1 MLMCATLPQWR
12 AFELIADIEML
23 LQQARRRLAPFTSVF
38 AHIDASLRCLSS
50 SPPTSPPTNLKDPP
64 KTKGDVLEE
73 RIISALVVNRPG
85 TLAQIADVFGYADQN
100 ITGLTVRSTVVPEL
114 SRVTISCFLRDRELP
129 ALKKRLRSLVAVT
142 FFHLTTVN
150 FCVANE
156 QLLLRSQLLLQIRR
170 DSRRQR
176 QLLRILHEFDAE
188 LIVPHDEQDA
198 ESDDPLAAMDD
209 VPDFDDDG
217 VPYSHSSAASATQ
230 FLTLADEPEKVI
242 KFMGALTEEGFQILE
257 TQTCGP
263 VFLDTSHS
271 TLDPESAYSFRRK
284 VASEVENLM
293 VVPTD
298 NEATTA
304 SPTKTQSEVEGGS
317 AHVSDG
323 TASVLRQLNKN
334 ADPTVM
340 NSETD
345 PLDADVMTPLPP
357 TSTFKLHTNDQGY
370 FSPKRLRLHARIA
383 QQLYSSAPQDL
394 TIPKFV
400 LLLGIPGSGKSTML
414 SHLDLMGQLTLQDFV
429 NFDVDDVIALLPE
442 FYHAVLNVGLG
453 NEPGSRSV
461 TDPEA
466 AGIRSKPH
474 AKLLPGPQTR
484 YQLCRDEARFI
495 LKKNL
500 HSAIMSRKNV
510 ILHGSGKSFTSYART
525 IDQVKAAGF
534 DVHVICLDISLPE
547 AYKRVDKRSRGYGRD
562 VPRSV
567 IDTASSL
574 ITRNFRRLASRVP
587 NAHLFDSTG
596 IPPRLVWSKQRSEI
610 VTEHPDDN
618 VQRKYGI
625 D

>member
-1 MLMCATLPQWR
+1 MLR
-12 AFELIADIEML
+12 H
-23 LQQARRRLAPFTSVF
+23 ARRRLAPSVC
-38 AHIDASLRCLSS
+38 AVGRCFSS
-50 SPPTSPPTNLKDPP
+50 SGPPSPSSSSQDVAPGSGEAPA
-64 KTKGDVLEE
+64 GDALEE

-100 ITGLTVRSTVVPEL
+100 ITGLCVRSTVVPEL
-114 SRVTISCFLRDRELP
+114 SRVTISCFLRARELP
-129 ALKKRLRSLVAVT
+129 ALKKRLRALVAVT

-170 DSRRQR
+170 QP
-176 QLLRILHEFDAE
+176 QLLRILNEFDAE
-188 LIVPHDEQDA
+188 LIVPPDEQDA
-198 ESDDPLAAMDD
+198 ESDEPLVALDDD
-209 VPDFDDDG
+209 VDEDEGG
-217 VPYSHSSAASATQ
+217 VPFSRSSAASATQ
-230 FLTLADEPEKVI
+230 FLTLADEPNAVI
-242 KFMGALTEEGFQILE
+242 RFMGALTEEGFQILE

-284 VASEVENLM
+284 VASEVENLL

-298 NEATTA
+298 NESTTA
-304 SPTKTQSEVEGGS
+304 GPAKTESEVRGGG
-317 AHVSDG
+317 AHVSEG

-334 ADPTVM
+334 ADPAVM
-340 NSETD
+340 SSEVD

-357 TSTFKLHTNDQGY
+357 TSTFQLHTNDQGY
-370 FSPKRLRLHARIA
+370 FSPQRLRLHARIA

-394 TIPKFV
+394 TTPKFV

-414 SHLDLMGQLTLQDFV
+414 SHLDLMGQLTLQEFV
-429 NFDVDDVIALLPE
+429 NFAVDDVIALLPE
-442 FYHAVLNVGLG
+442 FYHAMLNVGLG
-453 NEPGSRSV
+453 NEPESRSV
-461 TDPEA
+461 TDPNA
-466 AGIRSKPH
+466 ADVISKPH

-500 HSAIMSRKNV
+500 HSAIMSRKNI

-534 DVHVICLDISLPE
+534 DVNVVCLDIPTTE
-547 AYKRVDKRSRGYGRD
+547 AYKRVDKRSSGYGRD
-562 VPRSV
+562 VPRSI
-567 IDTASSL
+567 IDEASSL

-587 NAHLFDSTG
+587 NAHLFDSMG

-610 VTEHPDDN
+610 VAEHPDDN
-618 VQRKYGI
+618 VQRKYDI
-625 D
+625 K

>member
-1 MLMCATLPQWR
+1 M
-12 AFELIADIEML
+12 
-23 LQQARRRLAPFTSVF
+23 S
-38 AHIDASLRCLSS
+38 
-50 SPPTSPPTNLKDPP
+50 
-64 KTKGDVLEE
+64 
-73 RIISALVVNRPG
+73 G

-100 ITGLTVRSTVVPEL
+100 ITGLCVRSTVVPEL

-129 ALKKRLRSLVAVT
+129 ALKKRLRALVAVT

-170 DSRRQR
+170 DPRRQR
-176 QLLRILHEFDAE
+176 QLLRVLHEFSAE

-198 ESDDPLAAMDD
+198 ESDDPLVAMDD
-209 VPDFDDDG
+209 DEDFDEDG
-217 VPYSHSSAASATQ
+217 VPFSHSSAASATQ
-230 FLTLADEPEKVI
+230 FLTLADEPDKLI

-271 TLDPESAYSFRRK
+271 TLDPESTYSFRRE
-284 VASEVENLM
+284 VASEVENLL

-304 SPTKTQSEVEGGS
+304 DPVKTDSELQGGS
-317 AHVSDG
+317 AHIHWTPTFCLHSANIHISAAYKRSG
-323 TASVLRQLNKN
+323 LFLIESTAVACSYR
-334 ADPTVM
+334 
-340 NSETD
+340 
-345 PLDADVMTPLPP
+345 
-357 TSTFKLHTNDQGY
+357 
-370 FSPKRLRLHARIA
+370 

-394 TIPKFV
+394 SVPKFV

-414 SHLDLMGQLTLQDFV
+414 SHLDLMGQLTLQEFV

-442 FYHAVLNVGLG
+442 FYHAMLNVGLG
-453 NEPGSRSV
+453 NEPESRSV

-466 AGIRSKPH
+466 AE
-474 AKLLPGPQTR
+474 TR

-500 HSAIMSRKNV
+500 HSAIMSRKNI
-510 ILHGSGKSFTSYART
+510 ILHGSGKSFTSYAQT
-525 IDQVKAAGF
+525 VDQVKAAGF
-534 DVHVICLDISLPE
+534 DVQVICLDIPLTE
-547 AYKRVDKRSRGYGRD
+547 AYKRVDKRSSGYGRD

-574 ITRNFRRLASRVP
+574 ITRNFRRLANRVP
-587 NAHLFDSTG
+587 NAHLFDSTAL
-596 IPPRLVWSKQRSEI
+596 PPRLVWSKQRSEI
-610 VTEHPDDN
+610 VTDHPDDN

-625 D
+625 K

>member
-1 MLMCATLPQWR
+1 MILR
-12 AFELIADIEML
+12 
-23 LQQARRRLAPFTSVF
+23 QARRLAPSVCAF
-38 AHIDASLRCLSS
+38 ARDGSLRYCSS
-50 SPPTSPPTNLKDPP
+50 SIKSTASSKPND
-64 KTKGDVLEE
+64 GLEE

-100 ITGLTVRSTVVPEL
+100 ITGLCVRSTVVPEL

-129 ALKKRLRSLVAVT
+129 ALKKRLRALVAVT

-170 DSRRQR
+170 DSRRQP
-176 QLLRILHEFDAE
+176 QLLRVLHEFDAD
-188 LIVPHDEQDA
+188 LVVPHDEQDA
-198 ESDDPLAAMDD
+198 ASDDPLVAMDD
-209 VPDFDDDG
+209 EHFDGDEVPH
-217 VPYSHSSAASATQ
+217 SHSSAASATQ
-230 FLTLADEPEKVI
+230 FLTLADEPDKI
-242 KFMGALTEEGFQILE
+242 IQFLGALTEAGFQIVE

-271 TLDPESAYSFRRK
+271 TLDPESIDSFRRK
-284 VASEVENLM
+284 VASEVENLL

-298 NEATTA
+298 NESTTA
-304 SPTKTQSEVEGGS
+304 DPAKVTKREPKRDELEV
-317 AHVSDG
+317 
-323 TASVLRQLNKN
+323 
-334 ADPTVM
+334 
-340 NSETD
+340 D

-357 TSTFKLHTNDQGY
+357 TSTFQLHTNDQGY
-370 FSPKRLRLHARIA
+370 FSSKRLRLHARIA

-394 TIPKFV
+394 TVPKFV

-442 FYHAVLNVGLG
+442 FYHAMLNVGLG
-453 NEPGSRSV
+453 NEPESRSV

-466 AGIRSKPH
+466 GKVTSKLR

-500 HSAIMSRKNV
+500 HSAIMSRKNI

-534 DVHVICLDISLPE
+534 DVHVVCLDIPIVE
-547 AYKRVDKRSRGYGRD
+547 AYKRVDKRSSGYGRD

-567 IDTASSL
+567 IDEASSL

-587 NAHLFDSTG
+587 NAHLFDSADPTATG
-596 IPPRLVWSKQRSEI
+596 LE
-610 VTEHPDDN
+610 
-618 VQRKYGI
+618 
-625 D
+625 

>member
-1 MLMCATLPQWR
+1 
-12 AFELIADIEML
+12 
-23 LQQARRRLAPFTSVF
+23 
-38 AHIDASLRCLSS
+38 
-50 SPPTSPPTNLKDPP
+50 
-64 KTKGDVLEE
+64 
-73 RIISALVVNRPG
+73 
-85 TLAQIADVFGYADQN
+85 VFGYADQN
-100 ITGLTVRSTVVPEL
+100 ITGLCVRSTVVPEL

-129 ALKKRLRSLVAVT
+129 ALKKRLRALVAVT

-170 DSRRQR
+170 DPRRQR
-176 QLLRILHEFDAE
+176 QLLRVLKAFDAE
-188 LIVPHDEQDA
+188 LVSPDDQQDA
-198 ESDDPLAAMDD
+198 AGDDPLVAID
-209 VPDFDDDG
+209 DDDG
-217 VPYSHSSAASATQ
+217 ADQGSFYGAPAASQ
-230 FLTLADEPEKVI
+230 FLTLADEPERLLQ
-242 KFMGALTEEGFQILE
+242 FMGALTEAGFSILE

-263 VFLDTSHS
+263 LFLDTSHS
-271 TLDPESAYSFRRK
+271 TLDPESAYCFRRE
-284 VASEVENLM
+284 VGSEVENLLL
-293 VVPTD
+293 VPVD
-298 NEATTA
+298 NDATT
-304 SPTKTQSEVEGGS
+304 GGS
-317 AHVSDG
+317 AVGSDG
-323 TASVLRQLNKN
+323 EEPVGGGTSGAGGAASVLRQLNKN
-334 ADPTVM
+334 TNPDVM
-340 NSETD
+340 RSEAD
-345 PLDADVMTPLPP
+345 PLDADVMSPVPA
-357 TSTFKLHTNDQGY
+357 TSTFQLHTNEQGY

-394 TIPKFV
+394 SSPKFV

-442 FYHAVLNVGLG
+442 FYHAMLNVGLG
-453 NEPGSRSV
+453 NAPESRSA
-461 TDPEA
+461 TAEETA
-466 AGIRSKPH
+466 EGSAKSKAP
-474 AKLLPGPQTR
+474 LLPGPQTR

-500 HSAIMSRKNV
+500 HSAIMSRKNI

-534 DVHVICLDISLPE
+534 DTHVVCLDIPLIE
-547 AYKRVDKRSRGYGRD
+547 AYQRVEKRSRGYGRD

-567 IDTASSL
+567 IDVASSL

-610 VTEHPDDN
+610 VADDAGDP
-618 VQRKYGI
+618 VQRKYHL

>member
-1 MLMCATLPQWR
+1 ML
-12 AFELIADIEML
+12 
-23 LQQARRRLAPFTSVF
+23 RRRVAPCARALRRFSS
-38 AHIDASLRCLSS
+38 ASA
-50 SPPTSPPTNLKDPP
+50 PPAAAGRGAD
-64 KTKGDVLEE
+64 DVPEE
-73 RIISALVVNRPG
+73 RIVSALVVNRPGASPRPSSDGRPTHALLLLAAG

-100 ITGLTVRSTVVPEL
+100 ITGLCVRSTVVPEL
-114 SRVTISCFLRDRELP
+114 ARVTISCFLRERELP
-129 ALKKRLRSLVAVT
+129 ALKRRLRALVAVT

-156 QLLLRSQLLLQIRR
+156 QLLLRSQLLLQVRR
-170 DSRRQR
+170 DPRRQR
-176 QLLRILHEFDAE
+176 QLLRVLDEFGAE
-188 LIVPHDEQDA
+188 LVVPHDEQDA
-198 ESDDPLAAMDD
+198 ARDEPLVAL
-209 VPDFDDDG
+209 DDDELDDGG
-217 VPYSHSSAASATQ
+217 VPFSRSSAASATQ
-230 FLTLADEPEKVI
+230 FLTMADEPQRI
-242 KFMGALTEEGFQILE
+242 TQFIGALTEAGFLVLE

-271 TLDPESAYSFRRK
+271 TLDPESAYSFRRE
-284 VASEVENLM
+284 VASEVENLL

-298 NEATTA
+298 NESATA
-304 SPTKTQSEVEGGS
+304 DPSKTESEIRGGP

-340 NSETD
+340 NSEAD
-345 PLDADVMTPLPP
+345 PLDADVMSPLPP
-357 TSTFKLHTNDQGY
+357 TSTFQLHTNDQGY
-370 FSPKRLRLHARIA
+370 FSSQRLRLHARIA
-383 QQLYSSAPQDL
+383 QQLYSAAPQDL
-394 TIPKFV
+394 TTPKFV

-442 FYHAVLNVGLG
+442 FYHAMLNVGLG
-453 NEPGSRSV
+453 NEPESRSV
-461 TDPEA
+461 TDPNA
-466 AGIRSKPH
+466 AEVMSKPH

-500 HSAIMSRKNV
+500 HSAIMSRKNI

-534 DVHVICLDISLPE
+534 DVHVICLDIPTTE
-547 AYKRVDKRSRGYGRD
+547 AYKRVDKRSCGYGRD
-562 VPRSV
+562 VPRTV
-567 IDTASSL
+567 IDVASSL

-587 NAHLFDSTG
+587 NAHLFDSMG

-625 D
+625 K

>member
-1 MLMCATLPQWR
+1 M
-12 AFELIADIEML
+12 
-23 LQQARRRLAPFTSVF
+23 S
-38 AHIDASLRCLSS
+38 
-50 SPPTSPPTNLKDPP
+50 
-64 KTKGDVLEE
+64 
-73 RIISALVVNRPG
+73 G

-100 ITGLTVRSTVVPEL
+100 ITGLCVRSTVVPEL

-129 ALKKRLRSLVAVT
+129 ALKKRLRALVAVT

-170 DSRRQR
+170 DPRRQR
-176 QLLRILHEFDAE
+176 QLLRVLHEFSAE

-198 ESDDPLAAMDD
+198 ESDDPLVAMDD
-209 VPDFDDDG
+209 DEDFDEDG
-217 VPYSHSSAASATQ
+217 VPFSHSSAASATQ
-230 FLTLADEPEKVI
+230 FLTLADEPDKLI

-271 TLDPESAYSFRRK
+271 TLDPESTYSFRRE
-284 VASEVENLM
+284 VASEVENLL

-304 SPTKTQSEVEGGS
+304 DPVKTDSELQGGS

-323 TASVLRQLNKN
+323 TASALRQLNKN

-340 NSETD
+340 NSEAD
-345 PLDADVMTPLPP
+345 PLDADVLSPLPP
-357 TSTFKLHTNDQGY
+357 TSTFQLHTNDQGY
-370 FSPKRLRLHARIA
+370 FSSNRLRLHAH
-383 QQLYSSAPQDL
+383 LSV
-394 TIPKFV
+394 PKFV

-414 SHLDLMGQLTLQDFV
+414 SHLDLMGQLTLQEFV

-442 FYHAVLNVGLG
+442 FYHAMLNVGLG
-453 NEPGSRSV
+453 NEPESRSV

-466 AGIRSKPH
+466 AEVSSKPH

-500 HSAIMSRKNV
+500 HSAIMSRKNI
-510 ILHGSGKSFTSYART
+510 ILHGSGKSFTSYAQT
-525 IDQVKAAGF
+525 VDQVKAAGF
-534 DVHVICLDISLPE
+534 DVQVICLDIPLTE
-547 AYKRVDKRSRGYGRD
+547 AYKRVDKRSSGYGRD

-574 ITRNFRRLASRVP
+574 ITRNFRRLANRVP
-587 NAHLFDSTG
+587 NAHLFDSTAL
-596 IPPRLVWSKQRSEI
+596 PPRLVWSKQRSEI
-610 VTEHPDDN
+610 VTDHPDDN

-625 D
+625 K

>member
-1 MLMCATLPQWR
+1 MILR
-12 AFELIADIEML
+12 
-23 LQQARRRLAPFTSVF
+23 QARRLAPSVCAF
-38 AHIDASLRCLSS
+38 ARDGSLRHCSS
-50 SPPTSPPTNLKDPP
+50 SIKNTASSKPND
-64 KTKGDVLEE
+64 GLEE

-100 ITGLTVRSTVVPEL
+100 ITGLCVRSTVVPEL

-129 ALKKRLRSLVAVT
+129 ALKKRLRALVAVT

-170 DSRRQR
+170 DSRRQP
-176 QLLRILHEFDAE
+176 QLLRVLHEFDAD
-188 LIVPHDEQDA
+188 LVVPHDEQDA
-198 ESDDPLAAMDD
+198 ASDDPLVAMDD
-209 VPDFDDDG
+209 EHFDGDEVPH
-217 VPYSHSSAASATQ
+217 SHSSAASATQ
-230 FLTLADEPEKVI
+230 FLTLADEPDKI
-242 KFMGALTEEGFQILE
+242 IQFLGALTEAGFQIVE

-271 TLDPESAYSFRRK
+271 TLDPESIDSFRRK
-284 VASEVENLM
+284 VASEVENLL

-298 NEATTA
+298 NESTTA
-304 SPTKTQSEVEGGS
+304 DPAKVTSEIQGGS
-317 AHVSDG
+317 DHVSEG
-323 TASVLRQLNKN
+323 TASVLRQMNKN
-334 ADPTVM
+334 ANPSAM
-340 NSETD
+340 SSEVD

-357 TSTFKLHTNDQGY
+357 TSTFQLHTNDQGY
-370 FSPKRLRLHARIA
+370 FSSKRLRLHARIA

-394 TIPKFV
+394 TVPKFV

-442 FYHAVLNVGLG
+442 FYHAMLNVGLG
-453 NEPGSRSV
+453 NEPESRSV

-466 AGIRSKPH
+466 GKVTSKLR

-500 HSAIMSRKNV
+500 HSAIMSRKNI

-534 DVHVICLDISLPE
+534 DVHVVCLDIPIVE
-547 AYKRVDKRSRGYGRD
+547 AYKRVDKRSSGYGRD

-567 IDTASSL
+567 IDEASSL

-587 NAHLFDSTG
+587 NAHLFDSAG
-596 IPPRLVWSKQRSEI
+596 IPPRLVWSKQRSEV
-610 VTEHPDDN
+610 VTEHPKDN

-625 D
+625 E

>member
-1 MLMCATLPQWR
+1 MLQW
-12 AFELIADIEML
+12 
-23 LQQARRRLAPFTSVF
+23 RRLAPCVSTFTRDKVP
-38 AHIDASLRCLSS
+38 RYLSS
-50 SPPTSPPTNLKDPP
+50 SVSAKPPASPTDPS
-64 KTKGDVLEE
+64 KTKNDGLEE

-100 ITGLTVRSTVVPEL
+100 ITGLCVRSTVVPEL

-129 ALKKRLRSLVAVT
+129 ALKRRLRALVAVT

-170 DSRRQR
+170 DPRRQR
-176 QLLRILHEFDAE
+176 QLLRVLHEFDAE

-198 ESDDPLAAMDD
+198 DNDPLVAMDYED
-209 VPDFDDDG
+209 YDDDG
-217 VPYSHSSAASATQ
+217 IPFSYSSAASATQ
-230 FLTLADEPEKVI
+230 FLTLADEPDKVV
-242 KFMGALTEEGFQILE
+242 KFMAALTEEGFQILE

-271 TLDPESAYSFRRK
+271 TLDPESAYSFRRE
-284 VASEVENLM
+284 VASEVANLL

-304 SPTKTQSEVEGGS
+304 DPSKTDSEIHGGRD
-317 AHVSDG
+317 HVSEH

-334 ADPTVM
+334 AVPTVM
-340 NSETD
+340 SSDTD

-357 TSTFKLHTNDQGY
+357 TSTFQLHTNDQGY

-394 TIPKFV
+394 TMPKFV

-442 FYHAVLNVGLG
+442 FYHAMLNVGLG
-453 NEPGSRSV
+453 NEPESRSV

-466 AGIRSKPH
+466 AEVSSKPH

-500 HSAIMSRKNV
+500 HSAIMSRKNI

-525 IDQVKAAGF
+525 VDQVKAAGF
-534 DVHVICLDISLPE
+534 DTHVICLDIPITE
-547 AYKRVDKRSRGYGRD
+547 AYTRVHKRSSGYGRD

-567 IDTASSL
+567 IDEASSL
-574 ITRNFRRLASRVP
+574 ITRNFRRLATRVP
-587 NAHLFDSTG
+587 NAHLFDSTE

-625 D
+625 E

>member
-1 MLMCATLPQWR
+1 MLRL
-12 AFELIADIEML
+12 
-23 LQQARRRLAPFTSVF
+23 ARRRLAPS
-38 AHIDASLRCLSS
+38 ACAARDDA
-50 SPPTSPPTNLKDPP
+50 
-64 KTKGDVLEE
+64 LEE

-100 ITGLTVRSTVVPEL
+100 ITGL
-114 SRVTISCFLRDRELP
+114 CLP
-129 ALKKRLRSLVAVT
+129 ALKKRLRALVAVT

-150 FCVANE
+150 FCVAND

-170 DSRRQR
+170 DPRRQP
-176 QLLRILHEFDAE
+176 QLLRILNEFDAE

-198 ESDDPLAAMDD
+198 DSDEPLVALDD
-209 VPDFDDDG
+209 EGADFDDEDG
-217 VPYSHSSAASATQ
+217 VPFSHSSAASATQ
-230 FLTLADEPEKVI
+230 FLTLADEPNKVI
-242 KFMGALTEEGFQILE
+242 RFMGALTEEGFQILE

-284 VASEVENLM
+284 VASEVENLL

-298 NEATTA
+298 NESTTA
-304 SPTKTQSEVEGGS
+304 DPAKTESEIQGGG
-317 AHVSDG
+317 AHVSEG

-340 NSETD
+340 SAEAD
-345 PLDADVMTPLPP
+345 PLDADVMTALPP
-357 TSTFKLHTNDQGY
+357 TSTFQLHTNDQGY
-370 FSPKRLRLHARIA
+370 FSPQRLRLHARIA

-394 TIPKFV
+394 TTPKFV

-442 FYHAVLNVGLG
+442 FYHAMLNVGLG
-453 NEPGSRSV
+453 NEPESRSV
-461 TDPEA
+461 TDPNA
-466 AGIRSKPH
+466 AEVISKPH

-500 HSAIMSRKNV
+500 HSAIMSRKNI

-534 DVHVICLDISLPE
+534 DVHVICLDIPITE
-547 AYKRVDKRSRGYGRD
+547 AYKRVDKRSSGYGRD

-567 IDTASSL
+567 IDAASSL

-587 NAHLFDSTG
+587 NAHLFDSMG

-610 VTEHPDDN
+610 VTEHPDDT

-625 D
+625 K

>member
-1 MLMCATLPQWR
+1 MLRLVVR
-12 AFELIADIEML
+12 A
-23 LQQARRRLAPFTSVF
+23 RLAPSVSAF
-38 AHIDASLRCLSS
+38 AHDIVLRCQSS
-50 SPPTSPPTNLKDPP
+50 SAPSSKLPTTTTHPP
-64 KTKGDVLEE
+64 KSKDDSLQE

-100 ITGLTVRSTVVPEL
+100 ITGLCVRSTVVPEL
-114 SRVTISCFLRDRELP
+114 SRVTVSCFLRDRELP
-129 ALKKRLRSLVAVT
+129 ALKKRLRALVAVT
-142 FFHLTTVN
+142 FFHLTTVS
-150 FCVANE
+150 FCVSNE

-170 DSRRQR
+170 DPRHQR
-176 QLLRILHEFDAE
+176 QLLRILHEFGAE

-198 ESDDPLAAMDD
+198 ESDDPLVALDD
-209 VPDFDDDG
+209 EEDFDEDG
-217 VPYSHSSAASATQ
+217 VPFSRSSAASTSQ
-230 FLTLADEPEKVI
+230 FLTLADEPDKLI
-242 KFMGALTEEGFQILE
+242 KFMGALTEEGFKILE

-271 TLDPESAYSFRRK
+271 TLDPESAYSFRRE
-284 VASEVENLM
+284 VASEVENLL

-304 SPTKTQSEVEGGS
+304 NPAKTVSEIQGGS

-323 TASVLRQLNKN
+323 TASALRQLNKN
-334 ADPTVM
+334 AAPTAI
-340 NSETD
+340 NSEPD

-357 TSTFKLHTNDQGY
+357 TSTFQLHTNDQGY
-370 FSPKRLRLHARIA
+370 FSPNRLRLHARIA

-394 TIPKFV
+394 SIPKFV

-442 FYHAVLNVGLG
+442 FYHAMLNVGLG
-453 NEPGSRSV
+453 NEPESRSV

-466 AGIRSKPH
+466 AEVLSKPH

-500 HSAIMSRKNV
+500 HSAIMSRKNI
-510 ILHGSGKSFTSYART
+510 ILHGSGKSFTSYAQT
-525 IDQVKAAGF
+525 VDQVKAAGF
-534 DVHVICLDISLPE
+534 DVQVICLDIPLTE
-547 AYKRVDKRSRGYGRD
+547 AYKRVNKRSRGYGRD
-562 VPRSV
+562 VPRAV

-587 NAHLFDSTG
+587 NAHLFDSTAL
-596 IPPRLVWSKQRSEI
+596 PPRLVWSKQRSEI
-610 VTEHPDDN
+610 ATNHPDDV

-625 D
+625 